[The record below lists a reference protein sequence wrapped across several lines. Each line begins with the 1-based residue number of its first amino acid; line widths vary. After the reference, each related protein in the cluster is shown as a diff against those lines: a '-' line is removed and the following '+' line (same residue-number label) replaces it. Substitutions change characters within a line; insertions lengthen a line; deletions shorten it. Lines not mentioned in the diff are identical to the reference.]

1 MSRLGKES
9 RNRLATC
16 PPKFEGNTDLI
27 DLRNGDRSETR
38 STIVT
43 SNIKTPDFSLARL
56 EIRREV
62 EPTFVNR

>member
-1 MSRLGKES
+1 MSRLSKES

-43 SNIKTPDFSLARL
+43 SNMKTPYLCLARP

-62 EPTFVNR
+62 EPTFVSR